1 MLKTYRIIPL
11 VFILFFF
18 GFTPI
23 TGANGSPAPTVDQLI
38 ERIEALGCKPHECRM
53 LRDLL
58 EQKIKSNPQT
68 PSVSPLTP
76 QQEADKCAR
85 DAEMGQGRLGGV
97 RVLARSLACGD
108 CKRVGGRI
116 QCKPRKKAKAPE
128 RHDPTHTKP
137 PLVPQQYRRF

>member
-1 MLKTYRIIPL
+1 MLKTYRIIPV

-18 GFTPI
+18 GFTLI
-23 TGANGSPAPTVDQLI
+23 TVAPVFAQTVDQLI

-68 PSVSPLTP
+68 PTLTP
-76 QQEADKCAR
+76 EEVAEKCVRDTRRMEAVR
-85 DAEMGQGRLGGV
+85 GG
-97 RVLARSLACGD
+97 RVLARSIACGD

-128 RHDPTHTKP
+128 RHDPPAPQHKAP
-137 PLVPQQYRRF
+137 PGPPRHRQ